1 MKEAGPHALLAIY
14 SRLEGGY
21 AIDVITQQK
30 GSIVQSKLFAI
41 SQVLHLAKI
50 WSARDTSIFLG
61 NAWAQHEN
69 NKMMLTL
76 HYFNFPFSLSAYEC

>member
-1 MKEAGPHALLAIY
+1 MKEAGLHALLAIY

-41 SQVLHLAKI
+41 SQVLLLAEKI
-50 WSARDTSIFLG
+50 KLNFGVQEIF
-61 NAWAQHEN
+61 Q
-69 NKMMLTL
+69 
-76 HYFNFPFSLSAYEC
+76 FF

>member
-41 SQVLHLAKI
+41 SQVLLLAKK
-50 WSARDTSIFLG
+50 
-61 NAWAQHEN
+61 N
-69 NKMMLTL
+69 
-76 HYFNFPFSLSAYEC
+76 